1 MTIQYDPQKVTDWL
15 TPLEKVY
22 ARQSQQLDRYHQQL
36 RERDRQEEAAT
47 LNLPEMFSKLAGF
60 SQTISQVVEA
70 RKSVQ
75 DEKNINRW
83 LQYDANQVTTISNQ
97 FKELDKENLKDHK
110 AFQKQVGTLE
120 DSWVKKE
127 LSGLAPREI
136 IELKK
141 FILKEKLKYKTF
153 QDFQKDD
160 DYVLKGWDKLGWEEQ
175 DAEFENWLKKDF
187 GHLAG
192 KEGIVFSSVAP
203 EIQRM
208 VDTRRT
214 TTKSKTKQKAL
225 AAEELNFETKLIS
238 FANSPDTHD
247 VITFW
252 EGQLATRAATYTNIP
267 NGKTAIQQATDS
279 MVADVWHMID
289 KGKLG
294 MTELNKLFTGPLE
307 GHPAGSTIPEAFFDK
322 KGEIYTLL
330 TDKALASGKAR
341 VDYEFA
347 QGEAKAIA
355 LLDNASNMSQEEFNR
370 QALALKSITSEK
382 TQSKLNNYSVLSQT
396 EEVYQD
402 VVDEYNK
409 KNILTGGNLIAHE
422 AEIKEEKNDQ
432 FRTEQLARIKHHK
445 ERREQLGYPSDDE
458 AFVKARIK
466 QAFKLTLG
474 DDEELT
480 GKLRDL
486 QIHLVQKLRKGFQDQ
501 IETPDF
507 KPIIDRNSWTLA
519 NDEFENY
526 VVKNGIDVT
535 ATKKADKGE
544 GIFSSDGQGRLL
556 NWKPFAKDRV
566 DAIKEFNTKFDTT
579 AIKKYDKEIF
589 NAFNEAKNNSET
601 KKGLTSF
608 DRVLNEPESLATKED
623 LLGFFSQGVVSK
635 ELVYKARR
643 LGIPA
648 KTLIRRQLEALK
660 DSGLYD
666 DYLKLHGLDKVDFP
680 ESADETLDSI
690 LTKSGNRDL
699 LYNFNRGYTSPKIN
713 QRIIKAYTESFN
725 KAGLQDGTQIQLKK
739 EAEEF
744 GNTQAGKAVEA
755 LSNK

>member
-47 LNLPEMFSKLAGF
+47 LNLPEMFGKLASF
-60 SQTISQVVEA
+60 SSSIKQVVDA
-70 RKSVQ
+70 RKTAQ
-75 DEKNINRW
+75 DDKNTSRW
-83 LQYDANQVTTISNQ
+83 QRYTADEIIQLQNE
-97 FKELDKENLKDHK
+97 FKEKDKENLKEHK
-110 AFQKQVGTLE
+110 DFQKQVGKTK
-120 DSWVKKE
+120 DPWARKE
-127 LSGLAPREI
+127 LSGYSAREI
-136 IELKK
+136 VELKK
-141 FILKEKLKYKTF
+141 FILKEELNYRTFKHF
-153 QDFQKDD
+153 QDSDEYKIEGYGKLQGKELDTKYEEWVYAGLD
-160 DYVLKGWDKLGWEEQ
+160 HLKG
-175 DAEFENWLKKDF
+175 KD
-187 GHLAG
+187 GV
-192 KEGIVFSSVAP
+192 VFNSVAADV
-203 EIQRM
+203 QRM
-208 VDTRRT
+208 VETRQT
-214 TTKSKTKQKAL
+214 TTRSKTKQSLL
-225 AAEELNFETKLIS
+225 AADELKFKSKINTFLTS
-238 FANSPDTHD
+238 SNAHD
-247 VITFW
+247 VVSFW
-252 EGQLATRAATYTNIP
+252 EGELATRTATYTNIP
-267 NGKTAIQQATDS
+267 NGKTATQQATDS
-279 MVADVWHMID
+279 MVADVYDMIGRGELD
-289 KGKLG
+289 
-294 MTELNKLFTGPLE
+294 MNQLNKLFTGPLE

-322 KGEIYTLL
+322 DGDIYNLL
-330 TDKALASGKAR
+330 TDKVLSSGKAR

-355 LLDNASNMSQEEFNR
+355 LLDNASNMSQEDFNK

-402 VVDEYNK
+402 VVNDYNK

-422 AEIKEEKNDQ
+422 AQIKEEKNDQ
-432 FRTEQLARIKHHK
+432 FRTEQLARIEHHK
-445 ERREQLGYPSDDE
+445 ERRKTLGYPSDDE

-507 KPIIDRNSWTLA
+507 KPIVDRNSWILT

-526 VVKNGIDVT
+526 VVKNGIDIN
-535 ATKKADKGE
+535 AKEDGS
-544 GIFSSDGQGRLL
+544 GIFSSDGTGKLL

-566 DAIKEFNTKFDTT
+566 DAIKEFNMPFNTT
-579 AIKKYDKEIF
+579 TIKKYDKNLF
-589 NAFNEAKNNSET
+589 DAFKEAEGNSET
-601 KKGLTSF
+601 QKGLTSM
-608 DRVLNEPESLATKED
+608 DRVLNKPESVATKED

-635 ELVYKARR
+635 ELVYKARK

-713 QRIIKAYTESFN
+713 QRIIKAYNDAMDKE
-725 KAGLQDGTQIQLKK
+725 GLPGYNPWGITSQQDPTKSSVTTGP
-739 EAEEF
+739 
-744 GNTQAGKAVEA
+744 
-755 LSNK
+755 

>member
-22 ARQSQQLDRYHQQL
+22 ARQSQQLDTYHSQL

-47 LNLPEMFSKLAGF
+47 LDLPEMFGKLASF
-60 SQTISQVVEA
+60 SKTIGQVMEA
-70 RKSVQ
+70 RKTAQ
-75 DEKNINRW
+75 DDKNTSRW
-83 LQYDANQVTTISNQ
+83 QRYTADEIIQLQNE
-97 FKELDKENLKDHK
+97 FKEKDKENLKEHK
-110 AFQKQVGTLE
+110 DFQKQVGKTK
-120 DSWVKKE
+120 DPWARKE
-127 LSGLAPREI
+127 LSGYSAREI
-136 IELKK
+136 VELKK
-141 FILKEKLKYKTF
+141 FILKEELNYRTF
-153 QDFQKDD
+153 QHFQNSDEYKIESYGKLQGKELDTKYEEWVYAGLD
-160 DYVLKGWDKLGWEEQ
+160 HLKG
-175 DAEFENWLKKDF
+175 KD
-187 GHLAG
+187 GV
-192 KEGIVFSSVAP
+192 VFNSVADDV
-203 EIQRM
+203 QRM
-208 VDTRRT
+208 VETRQT
-214 TTKSKTKQKAL
+214 TTRSKAKQSLLAADELKFKSKINTFLTSSNA
-225 AAEELNFETKLIS
+225 
-238 FANSPDTHD
+238 HD
-247 VITFW
+247 VVSFW
-252 EGQLATRAATYTNIP
+252 EGELATRTATYTNIP
-267 NGKTAIQQATDS
+267 NGKTATQQATDS
-279 MVADVWHMID
+279 MVADVYDMID
-289 KGKLG
+289 RGELD
-294 MTELNKLFTGPLE
+294 MNQLNKLFTGPLE

-322 KGEIYTLL
+322 DGDIYTLL
-330 TDKALASGKAR
+330 TDKVLASSKAR

-355 LLDNASNMSQEEFNR
+355 LLDNASNMNQEDFNK

-402 VVDEYNK
+402 VVNDYNK

-422 AEIKEEKNDQ
+422 AQIKEEKNDQ

-507 KPIIDRNSWTLA
+507 KPIVDRNSWILT

-526 VVKNGIDVT
+526 VVKNGIDIN
-535 ATKKADKGE
+535 AKEDGS
-544 GIFSSDGQGRLL
+544 GIFSSDGTGKLL

-579 AIKKYDKEIF
+579 AIKKYDKNLF
-589 NAFNEAKNNSET
+589 DAFKEAEGNSET
-601 KKGLTSF
+601 QKGLTSM
-608 DRVLNEPESLATKED
+608 DRVLNKPESVATKED

-635 ELVYKARR
+635 ELVYKARK

-690 LTKSGNRDL
+690 LAKSGNRDL

-713 QRIIKAYTESFN
+713 QRIIKAYN
-725 KAGLQDGTQIQLKK
+725 DDMDKQGLKGYNPWGITSKQNPTNASVTTGP
-739 EAEEF
+739 
-744 GNTQAGKAVEA
+744 
-755 LSNK
+755 

>member
-1 MTIQYDPQKVTDWL
+1 MTIQYDPQKVTDWV

-22 ARQSQQLDRYHQQL
+22 ARQSSQLDRYHQQL
-36 RERDRQEEAAT
+36 RERDQQEEAAT
-47 LNLPEMFSKLAGF
+47 LDLPEMFSKLASF
-60 SQTISQVVEA
+60 SSSISKAVEA
-70 RKSVQ
+70 RKTAQ
-75 DEKNINRW
+75 DDKNISRW
-83 LQYDANQVTTISNQ
+83 QRYTADEIIQLQNE
-97 FKELDKENLKDHK
+97 FKEKDKENLKEHK
-110 AFQKQVGTLE
+110 DFQKQVGKTK
-120 DSWVKKE
+120 DPWARKE
-127 LSGLAPREI
+127 LSGYSAREI
-136 IELKK
+136 VELKK
-141 FILKEKLKYKTF
+141 FILKEELNYKTF
-153 QDFQKDD
+153 QHFQNSDEYKIEGYDKLQGKELD
-160 DYVLKGWDKLGWEEQ
+160 TKYEEWVYAGLDHLKG
-175 DAEFENWLKKDF
+175 KD
-187 GHLAG
+187 GV
-192 KEGIVFSSVAP
+192 VFNSVAVDV
-203 EIQRM
+203 QRM
-208 VDTRRT
+208 VDTRQT
-214 TTKSKTKQKAL
+214 TTRSKAKQSLLAADELKFKSKINTFLTSSNA
-225 AAEELNFETKLIS
+225 
-238 FANSPDTHD
+238 HD
-247 VITFW
+247 VVTFW
-252 EGQLATRAATYTNIP
+252 EGELATRTATYTNIP
-267 NGKTAIQQATDS
+267 NGKTATQQATDS
-279 MVADVWHMID
+279 MVADVYDMID
-289 KGKLG
+289 RGELD
-294 MTELNKLFTGPLE
+294 MNQLNKLFTGPLE

-322 KGEIYTLL
+322 DGAIYNLL
-330 TDKALASGKAR
+330 TDKVLASGKAR

-355 LLDNASNMSQEEFNR
+355 LLDNASNMSQEDFNK
-370 QALALKSITSEK
+370 QALALKSITSEQ

-402 VVDEYNK
+402 VVDEYNE

-422 AEIKEEKNDQ
+422 AQIKEEKNDQ

-458 AFVKARIK
+458 AFVKARIQ
-466 QAFKLTLG
+466 QAFNLTLG

-507 KPIIDRNSWTLA
+507 KPIIDRNGWTLT

-526 VVKNGIDVT
+526 VVKNGIDIN
-535 ATKKADKGE
+535 AKEDGS
-544 GIFSSDGQGRLL
+544 GIFSSDGSGKLV

-579 AIKKYDKEIF
+579 AIKKYDKDLF
-589 NAFNEAKNNSET
+589 DAFKEAKGNSDT
-601 KKGLTSF
+601 QKGLTSM
-608 DRVLNEPESLATKED
+608 DRVLNKPESVATKED
-623 LLGFFSQGVVSK
+623 LLGFFSQGEVSW
-635 ELVYKARR
+635 ELVYKARK

-666 DYLKLHGLDKVDFP
+666 DYLKLHNLDKVDFP

-690 LTKSGNRDL
+690 LAKSGNRDL

-713 QRIIKAYTESFN
+713 QRIIQVYTEAMN
-725 KAGLQDGTQIQLKK
+725 KAGLPDGNQIQFEK

-744 GNTQAGKAVEA
+744 GNTQAGIAAEA

>member
-47 LNLPEMFSKLAGF
+47 LNLPEMFGKLASF
-60 SQTISQVVEA
+60 SSSIKQVVDA
-70 RKSVQ
+70 RKTAQ
-75 DEKNINRW
+75 DDKNTSRW
-83 LQYDANQVTTISNQ
+83 QRYTADEIIQLQNE
-97 FKELDKENLKDHK
+97 FKEKDKENLKEHK
-110 AFQKQVGTLE
+110 DFQKQVGKTK
-120 DSWVKKE
+120 DPWARKE
-127 LSGLAPREI
+127 LSGYSAREI
-136 IELKK
+136 VELKK
-141 FILKEKLKYKTF
+141 FILKEELNYRTFKHF
-153 QDFQKDD
+153 QDSDEYKIEGYGKLQGKELDTKYEEWVYAGLD
-160 DYVLKGWDKLGWEEQ
+160 HLKG
-175 DAEFENWLKKDF
+175 KD
-187 GHLAG
+187 GV
-192 KEGIVFSSVAP
+192 VFNSVAADV
-203 EIQRM
+203 QRM
-208 VDTRRT
+208 VETRQT
-214 TTKSKTKQKAL
+214 TTRSKTKQSLL
-225 AAEELNFETKLIS
+225 AADELKFKSKINTFLTS
-238 FANSPDTHD
+238 SNAHD
-247 VITFW
+247 VVSFW
-252 EGQLATRAATYTNIP
+252 EGELATRTATYTNIP
-267 NGKTAIQQATDS
+267 NGKTATQQATDS
-279 MVADVWHMID
+279 MVADVYDMIGRGELD
-289 KGKLG
+289 
-294 MTELNKLFTGPLE
+294 MNQLNKLFTGPLE

-322 KGEIYTLL
+322 DGDIYNLL
-330 TDKALASGKAR
+330 TDKVLSSGKAR

-355 LLDNASNMSQEEFNR
+355 LFDNASNMSQEDFDK

-402 VVDEYNK
+402 VVNDYNK

-422 AEIKEEKNDQ
+422 AQIKEEKNDQ
-432 FRTEQLARIKHHK
+432 FRTEQLARIEHHK
-445 ERREQLGYPSDDE
+445 ERRKTLGYPSDDE

-507 KPIIDRNSWTLA
+507 KPIVDRNSWILT

-526 VVKNGIDVT
+526 VVKNGIDIN
-535 ATKKADKGE
+535 AKEDGS
-544 GIFSSDGQGRLL
+544 GIFSSDGTGKLL

-566 DAIKEFNTKFDTT
+566 DAIKEFNMPFNTT
-579 AIKKYDKEIF
+579 TIKKYDKNLF
-589 NAFNEAKNNSET
+589 DAFKEAEGNSET
-601 KKGLTSF
+601 QKGLTSM
-608 DRVLNEPESLATKED
+608 DRVLNKPESVATKED

-635 ELVYKARR
+635 ELVYKARK

-713 QRIIKAYTESFN
+713 QRIIKAYNDAMDKE
-725 KAGLQDGTQIQLKK
+725 GLPGYNPWGITSQQDPTKSSVTTGP
-739 EAEEF
+739 
-744 GNTQAGKAVEA
+744 
-755 LSNK
+755 

>member
-1 MTIQYDPQKVTDWL
+1 MTIQYDPQKVTNWL

-22 ARQSQQLDRYHQQL
+22 ARQSQQLDTYHQQL
-36 RERDRQEEAAT
+36 RERDKQEEAAT
-47 LNLPEMFSKLAGF
+47 LDLPEMFSKLASF
-60 SQTISQVVEA
+60 SQTIGKVMEA
-70 RKSVQ
+70 RKTAQ
-75 DEKNINRW
+75 DDKNTSRW
-83 LQYDANQVTTISNQ
+83 QRYTADEIIQLQNE
-97 FKELDKENLKDHK
+97 FKEKDKENLKEHK
-110 AFQKQVGTLE
+110 DFQKQVGRTK
-120 DSWVKKE
+120 DPWARKE
-127 LSGLAPREI
+127 LSGYSAREI
-136 IELKK
+136 VELKK
-141 FILKEKLKYKTF
+141 FILKEELNYKTF
-153 QDFQKDD
+153 QHFQDSDEYKIKGYGKLQGKELDTKYEEWVYAGLD
-160 DYVLKGWDKLGWEEQ
+160 HLKG
-175 DAEFENWLKKDF
+175 KD
-187 GHLAG
+187 GV
-192 KEGIVFSSVAP
+192 VFNSVAADV
-203 EIQRM
+203 QRM
-208 VDTRRT
+208 VGTRQT
-214 TTKSKTKQKAL
+214 TTRSKTKQSLL
-225 AAEELNFETKLIS
+225 AADELKFKSKINTFLTS
-238 FANSPDTHD
+238 SNAHD
-247 VITFW
+247 VVTFW
-252 EGQLATRAATYTNIP
+252 EGELATRTATYTNIP
-267 NGKTAIQQATDS
+267 NGKTATQQATDS
-279 MVADVWHMID
+279 MVADVYDMID
-289 KGKLG
+289 RGELD
-294 MTELNKLFTGPLE
+294 MNQLNKLFTPALE

-322 KGEIYTLL
+322 DGEIYTLL
-330 TDKALASGKAR
+330 TNKALASGEAR
-341 VDYEFA
+341 VAYERS

-355 LLDNASNMSQEEFNR
+355 LLDNASNMSQEDFDK

-382 TQSKLNNYSVLSQT
+382 TQSRLSRYSVPSQT

-402 VVDEYNK
+402 VTADYNK

-422 AEIKEEKNDQ
+422 AQIKEEKNDQ
-432 FRTEQLARIKHHK
+432 FRTEQLARIEHHK
-445 ERREQLGYPSDDE
+445 ERRKTLGYPSDDE

-535 ATKKADKGE
+535 ATKKADVGE

-589 NAFNEAKNNSET
+589 NAFNKAKNNSET

-635 ELVYKARR
+635 ELVYKARK

-725 KAGLQDGTQIQLKK
+725 KAGLQDGTQIQFEK

>member
-1 MTIQYDPQKVTDWL
+1 MTIQYDPQKVTDRL

-47 LNLPEMFSKLAGF
+47 LNLPEMFGKLASF
-60 SQTISQVVEA
+60 SSSIKQVVDA
-70 RKSVQ
+70 RKTAQ
-75 DEKNINRW
+75 DDKNTSRW
-83 LQYDANQVTTISNQ
+83 QRYTADEIIQLQNE
-97 FKELDKENLKDHK
+97 FKEKDKENLKEHK
-110 AFQKQVGTLE
+110 DFQKQVGKTK
-120 DSWVKKE
+120 DPWARKE
-127 LSGLAPREI
+127 LSGYSAREI
-136 IELKK
+136 VELKK
-141 FILKEKLKYKTF
+141 FILKEELNYRTFKHF
-153 QDFQKDD
+153 QDSDEYKIEGYGKLQGKELDTKYEEWVYAGLD
-160 DYVLKGWDKLGWEEQ
+160 HLKG
-175 DAEFENWLKKDF
+175 KD
-187 GHLAG
+187 GV
-192 KEGIVFSSVAP
+192 VFNSVAADV
-203 EIQRM
+203 QRM
-208 VDTRRT
+208 VETRQT
-214 TTKSKTKQKAL
+214 TTRSKTKQSLL
-225 AAEELNFETKLIS
+225 AADELKFKSKINTFLTS
-238 FANSPDTHD
+238 SNAHD
-247 VITFW
+247 VVSFW
-252 EGQLATRAATYTNIP
+252 EGELATRTATYTNIP
-267 NGKTAIQQATDS
+267 NGKTATQQATDS
-279 MVADVWHMID
+279 MVADVYDMIGRGELD
-289 KGKLG
+289 
-294 MTELNKLFTGPLE
+294 MNQLNKLFTGPLE

-322 KGEIYTLL
+322 DGDIYNLL
-330 TDKALASGKAR
+330 TDKVLSSGKAR

-355 LLDNASNMSQEEFNR
+355 LLDNASNMSQEDFNK

-402 VVDEYNK
+402 VVNDYNK

-422 AEIKEEKNDQ
+422 AQIKEEKNDQ
-432 FRTEQLARIKHHK
+432 FRTEQLARIEHHK
-445 ERREQLGYPSDDE
+445 ERRKTLGYPSDDE

-507 KPIIDRNSWTLA
+507 KPIVDRNSWILT

-526 VVKNGIDVT
+526 VVKNGIDIN
-535 ATKKADKGE
+535 AKEDGS
-544 GIFSSDGQGRLL
+544 GIFSSDGTGKLL

-579 AIKKYDKEIF
+579 AIKKYDKNLF
-589 NAFNEAKNNSET
+589 DAFKEADGNSET
-601 KKGLTSF
+601 QKGLTSF
-608 DRVLNEPESLATKED
+608 DRVLNKPESVATKED

-635 ELVYKARR
+635 ELVYKARK

-713 QRIIKAYTESFN
+713 QRIIKAYNDAMDKE
-725 KAGLQDGTQIQLKK
+725 GLPGYNPWGITSQQDPTKSSVTTGP
-739 EAEEF
+739 
-744 GNTQAGKAVEA
+744 
-755 LSNK
+755 

>member
-1 MTIQYDPQKVTDWL
+1 MTIQYDPQKVTDWV

-22 ARQSQQLDRYHQQL
+22 ARQSSQLDRYHQQL
-36 RERDRQEEAAT
+36 RERDQQEEAAT
-47 LNLPEMFSKLAGF
+47 LDLPEMFSKLASF
-60 SQTISQVVEA
+60 SSSISKAVEA
-70 RKSVQ
+70 RKTAQ
-75 DEKNINRW
+75 DDKNISRW
-83 LQYDANQVTTISNQ
+83 QRYTADEIIQLQNE
-97 FKELDKENLKDHK
+97 FKEKDKENLKEHK
-110 AFQKQVGTLE
+110 DFQKQVGKTK
-120 DSWVKKE
+120 DPWARKE
-127 LSGLAPREI
+127 LSGYSAREI
-136 IELKK
+136 VELKK
-141 FILKEKLKYKTF
+141 FILKEELNYKTF
-153 QDFQKDD
+153 QHFQNSDEYKIEGYDKLQGKELD
-160 DYVLKGWDKLGWEEQ
+160 TKYEEWVYAGLDHLKG
-175 DAEFENWLKKDF
+175 KD
-187 GHLAG
+187 GV
-192 KEGIVFSSVAP
+192 VFNSVAVDV
-203 EIQRM
+203 QRM
-208 VDTRRT
+208 VDTRQT
-214 TTKSKTKQKAL
+214 TTRSKAKQSLLAADELKFKSKINTFLTSNNA
-225 AAEELNFETKLIS
+225 
-238 FANSPDTHD
+238 HD
-247 VITFW
+247 VVTFW
-252 EGQLATRAATYTNIP
+252 EGELATRTATYTNIP
-267 NGKTAIQQATDS
+267 NGKTATQQATDS
-279 MVADVWHMID
+279 MVADVYDMID
-289 KGKLG
+289 RGELD
-294 MTELNKLFTGPLE
+294 MNQLNKLFTGPLE

-322 KGEIYTLL
+322 DGAIYNLL
-330 TDKALASGKAR
+330 TDKVLASGKAR

-355 LLDNASNMSQEEFNR
+355 LLDNASNMSQEDFNK
-370 QALALKSITSEK
+370 QALALKSITSEQ

-402 VVDEYNK
+402 VVDEYNE

-422 AEIKEEKNDQ
+422 AQIKEEKNDQ

-458 AFVKARIK
+458 AFVKARIQ
-466 QAFKLTLG
+466 QAFNLTLG

-507 KPIIDRNSWTLA
+507 KPIIDRNGWTLT

-526 VVKNGIDVT
+526 VVKNGIDIN
-535 ATKKADKGE
+535 AKEDGS
-544 GIFSSDGQGRLL
+544 GIFSSDGSGKLV

-579 AIKKYDKEIF
+579 AIKKYDKDLF
-589 NAFNEAKNNSET
+589 DAFKEAKGNSDT
-601 KKGLTSF
+601 QKGLTSM
-608 DRVLNEPESLATKED
+608 DRVLNKPESVATKED
-623 LLGFFSQGVVSK
+623 LLGFFSQGEVSW
-635 ELVYKARR
+635 ELVYKARK

-660 DSGLYD
+660 DSGFYD

-690 LTKSGNRDL
+690 LAKSGNRDL

-713 QRIIKAYTESFN
+713 QRIIQVYTEAMN
-725 KAGLQDGTQIQLKK
+725 KAGLPDGNQIQFEK

-744 GNTQAGKAVEA
+744 GNTQAGIAAEA

>member
-22 ARQSQQLDRYHQQL
+22 ARQSRQLDTYHQQL
-36 RERDRQEEAAT
+36 RERDRQEQAAT
-47 LNLPEMFSKLAGF
+47 LDLPEMFAKLASF
-60 SQTISQVVEA
+60 SQTIGQVVKA
-70 RKSVQ
+70 RKTAQ
-75 DEKNINRW
+75 DDKNISRW
-83 LQYDANQVTTISNQ
+83 QRYTADEIIQLQNE
-97 FKELDKENLKDHK
+97 FKEKDKENLKEHK
-110 AFQKQVGTLE
+110 DFQKQVGKTK
-120 DSWVKKE
+120 DPWARKE
-127 LSGLAPREI
+127 LSGYSAREI
-136 IELKK
+136 VELKK
-141 FILKEKLKYKTF
+141 FILKEELNYKTF
-153 QDFQKDD
+153 QHFQNSDEYKIEGYDKLQGKELD
-160 DYVLKGWDKLGWEEQ
+160 TKYEEWVYAGLDHLKG
-175 DAEFENWLKKDF
+175 KD
-187 GHLAG
+187 GV
-192 KEGIVFSSVAP
+192 VFNSVAADV
-203 EIQRM
+203 QRM
-208 VDTRRT
+208 VETRQT
-214 TTKSKTKQKAL
+214 TTRSKAKQSLLAADELKFKSKINTFLTSNNA
-225 AAEELNFETKLIS
+225 
-238 FANSPDTHD
+238 HD
-247 VITFW
+247 VVTFW
-252 EGQLATRAATYTNIP
+252 EGELATRTATYTNIP
-267 NGKTAIQQATDS
+267 NGKTATQQATDS
-279 MVADVWHMID
+279 MVADVYDMID
-289 KGKLG
+289 RGELD
-294 MTELNKLFTGPLE
+294 MNQLNKLFTGPLE

-322 KGEIYTLL
+322 DGDIYNLL
-330 TDKALASGKAR
+330 TDKVLASGKAR

-355 LLDNASNMSQEEFNR
+355 LLDNASNMSQEDFNK

-382 TQSKLNNYSVLSQT
+382 TQRKLNNYNVLSQT

-402 VVDEYNK
+402 IVNEYNE

-422 AEIKEEKNDQ
+422 AQIKEEKNDK

-458 AFVKARIK
+458 AFVKARIQ
-466 QAFKLTLG
+466 QAFNLTLG

-507 KPIIDRNSWTLA
+507 KPIIDRNSWILT

-535 ATKKADKGE
+535 ATKKEDKGE
-544 GIFSSDGQGRLL
+544 GIFSADGQGRLL

-566 DAIKEFNTKFDTT
+566 DAIKEFNMPFNTT
-579 AIKKYDKEIF
+579 RINKYEKNISDEF
-589 NAFNEAKNNSET
+589 NLAKNNGET
-601 KKGLTSF
+601 QKGLTSF
-608 DRVLNEPESLATKED
+608 DRVLNKPESLVTKED
-623 LLGFFSQGVVSK
+623 LLGFFSQGEVSP
-635 ELVYKARR
+635 EIIYKARR

-666 DYLKLHGLDKVDFP
+666 DYLKLHNLDKVDFP

-690 LTKSGNRDL
+690 LAKSGNRDL

-713 QRIIKAYTESFN
+713 QRIIQVYTEAMN
-725 KAGLQDGTQIQLKK
+725 KAGLPDGNQIQFEK

-744 GNTQAGKAVEA
+744 GNTQAGIAAEA

>member
-22 ARQSQQLDRYHQQL
+22 ARQSQQLDTYHSQL

-47 LNLPEMFSKLAGF
+47 LDLPEMFGKLASF
-60 SQTISQVVEA
+60 SKTIGQVMEA
-70 RKSVQ
+70 RKTAQ
-75 DEKNINRW
+75 DDKNTSRW
-83 LQYDANQVTTISNQ
+83 QRYTADEIIQLQNE
-97 FKELDKENLKDHK
+97 FKEKDKENLKEHK
-110 AFQKQVGTLE
+110 DFQKQVGKTK
-120 DSWVKKE
+120 DPWARKE
-127 LSGLAPREI
+127 LSGYSAREI
-136 IELKK
+136 VELKK
-141 FILKEKLKYKTF
+141 FILKEELNYRTF
-153 QDFQKDD
+153 QHFQNSDEYKIESYGKLQGKELDTKYEEWVYAGLD
-160 DYVLKGWDKLGWEEQ
+160 HLKG
-175 DAEFENWLKKDF
+175 KD
-187 GHLAG
+187 GV
-192 KEGIVFSSVAP
+192 VFNSVADDV
-203 EIQRM
+203 QRM
-208 VDTRRT
+208 VETRQT
-214 TTKSKTKQKAL
+214 TTRSKAKQSLLAADELKFKSKINTFLTSSNA
-225 AAEELNFETKLIS
+225 
-238 FANSPDTHD
+238 HD
-247 VITFW
+247 VVSFW
-252 EGQLATRAATYTNIP
+252 EGELATRTATYTNIP
-267 NGKTAIQQATDS
+267 NGKTATQQATDS
-279 MVADVWHMID
+279 MVADVYDMID
-289 KGKLG
+289 RGELD
-294 MTELNKLFTGPLE
+294 MNQLNKLFTGPLE

-322 KGEIYTLL
+322 DGDIYTLL
-330 TDKALASGKAR
+330 TDKVLASSKAR

-355 LLDNASNMSQEEFNR
+355 LLDNASNMNQEDFNK

-402 VVDEYNK
+402 VVNDYNK

-422 AEIKEEKNDQ
+422 AQIKEEKNDQ

-507 KPIIDRNSWTLA
+507 KPIVDRNSWILT

-526 VVKNGIDVT
+526 VVKNGIDIN
-535 ATKKADKGE
+535 AKEDGS
-544 GIFSSDGQGRLL
+544 GIFSSDGTGKLL

-579 AIKKYDKEIF
+579 AIKKYDKNLF
-589 NAFNEAKNNSET
+589 DAFKEAEGNSET
-601 KKGLTSF
+601 QKGLTSM
-608 DRVLNEPESLATKED
+608 DRVLNKPESVATKED

-635 ELVYKARR
+635 ELVYKARK

>member
-1 MTIQYDPQKVTDWL
+1 MTIQYDPQKVTDWV

-22 ARQSQQLDRYHQQL
+22 ARQSSQLDRYHQQL
-36 RERDRQEEAAT
+36 RERDQQEEAAT
-47 LNLPEMFSKLAGF
+47 LDLPEMFSKLASF
-60 SQTISQVVEA
+60 SSSISKAVEA
-70 RKSVQ
+70 RKTAQ
-75 DEKNINRW
+75 DDKNISRW
-83 LQYDANQVTTISNQ
+83 QRYTADEIIQLQNE
-97 FKELDKENLKDHK
+97 FKEKDKENLKEHK
-110 AFQKQVGTLE
+110 DFQKQVGKTK
-120 DSWVKKE
+120 DPWARKE
-127 LSGLAPREI
+127 LSGYSAREI
-136 IELKK
+136 VELKK
-141 FILKEKLKYKTF
+141 FILKEELNYKTF
-153 QDFQKDD
+153 QHFQNSDEYKIEGYDKLQGKELD
-160 DYVLKGWDKLGWEEQ
+160 TKYEEWVYAGLDHLKG
-175 DAEFENWLKKDF
+175 KD
-187 GHLAG
+187 GV
-192 KEGIVFSSVAP
+192 VFNSVAVDV
-203 EIQRM
+203 QRM
-208 VDTRRT
+208 VDTRQT
-214 TTKSKTKQKAL
+214 TTRSKAKQSLLAADELKFKSKINTFLTSSNA
-225 AAEELNFETKLIS
+225 
-238 FANSPDTHD
+238 HD
-247 VITFW
+247 VVTFW
-252 EGQLATRAATYTNIP
+252 EGELATRTATYTNIP
-267 NGKTAIQQATDS
+267 NGKTATQQATDS
-279 MVADVWHMID
+279 MVADVYDMID
-289 KGKLG
+289 RGELD
-294 MTELNKLFTGPLE
+294 MNQLNKLFTGPLE

-322 KGEIYTLL
+322 DGAIYNLL
-330 TDKALASGKAR
+330 TDKVLASGKAR

-355 LLDNASNMSQEEFNR
+355 LLDNASNMSQEDFNK
-370 QALALKSITSEK
+370 QALALKSITSEQ

-402 VVDEYNK
+402 IVNEYNE

-422 AEIKEEKNDQ
+422 AQIKEEKNDQ

-458 AFVKARIK
+458 AFVKARIQ
-466 QAFKLTLG
+466 QAFNLTLG

-507 KPIIDRNSWTLA
+507 KPIIDRNGWTLT

-535 ATKKADKGE
+535 ATKKEDKGE
-544 GIFSSDGQGRLL
+544 GIFSADGQGRLL

-566 DAIKEFNTKFDTT
+566 DAIKEFNMPFNTT
-579 AIKKYDKEIF
+579 RINKYEKNISDEF
-589 NAFNEAKNNSET
+589 NLAKNNGET
-601 KKGLTSF
+601 QKGLTSF
-608 DRVLNEPESLATKED
+608 DRVLNKPESLVTKED
-623 LLGFFSQGVVSK
+623 LLGFFSQGEVSP
-635 ELVYKARR
+635 EIIYKSRR

-690 LTKSGNRDL
+690 LAKSGNRDL

-713 QRIIKAYTESFN
+713 QRIIQVYTEAMN
-725 KAGLQDGTQIQLKK
+725 KAGLPDGNQIQFEK

-744 GNTQAGKAVEA
+744 GNTQAGIAAEA

>member
-1 MTIQYDPQKVTDWL
+1 MTIQYDPQKVTDWV

-22 ARQSQQLDRYHQQL
+22 ARQSSQLDRYHQQL
-36 RERDRQEEAAT
+36 RERDQQEEAAT
-47 LNLPEMFSKLAGF
+47 LDLPEMFSKLASF
-60 SQTISQVVEA
+60 SSSISKAVEA
-70 RKSVQ
+70 RKTAQ
-75 DEKNINRW
+75 DDKNISRW
-83 LQYDANQVTTISNQ
+83 QRYTADEIIQLQNE
-97 FKELDKENLKDHK
+97 FKEKDKENLKEHK
-110 AFQKQVGTLE
+110 DFQKQVGKTK
-120 DSWVKKE
+120 DPWARKE
-127 LSGLAPREI
+127 LSGYSAREI
-136 IELKK
+136 VELKK
-141 FILKEKLKYKTF
+141 FILKEELNYKTF
-153 QDFQKDD
+153 QHFQNSDEYKIEGYDKLQGKELD
-160 DYVLKGWDKLGWEEQ
+160 TKYEEWVYAGLDHLKG
-175 DAEFENWLKKDF
+175 KD
-187 GHLAG
+187 GV
-192 KEGIVFSSVAP
+192 VFNSVAVDV
-203 EIQRM
+203 QRM
-208 VDTRRT
+208 VDTRQT
-214 TTKSKTKQKAL
+214 TTRSKAKQSLLAADELKFKSKINTFLTSSNA
-225 AAEELNFETKLIS
+225 
-238 FANSPDTHD
+238 HD
-247 VITFW
+247 VVTFW
-252 EGQLATRAATYTNIP
+252 EGELATRTATYTNIP
-267 NGKTAIQQATDS
+267 NGKTATQQATDS
-279 MVADVWHMID
+279 MVADVYDMID
-289 KGKLG
+289 RGELD
-294 MTELNKLFTGPLE
+294 MNQLNKLFTGPLE

-322 KGEIYTLL
+322 DGAIYNLL
-330 TDKALASGKAR
+330 TDKVLASGKAR

-355 LLDNASNMSQEEFNR
+355 LLDNASNMSQEDFNK
-370 QALALKSITSEK
+370 QALALKSITSEQ

-402 VVDEYNK
+402 VVDEYNE

-422 AEIKEEKNDQ
+422 AQIKEEKNDQ

-458 AFVKARIK
+458 AFVKARIQ
-466 QAFKLTLG
+466 QAFNLTLG

-507 KPIIDRNSWTLA
+507 KPIIDRNGWTLT

-526 VVKNGIDVT
+526 VVKNGIDIN
-535 ATKKADKGE
+535 AKEDGS
-544 GIFSSDGQGRLL
+544 GIFSSDGSGKLV

-579 AIKKYDKEIF
+579 AIKKYDKDLF
-589 NAFNEAKNNSET
+589 DAFKEAKGNSDT
-601 KKGLTSF
+601 QKGLTSM
-608 DRVLNEPESLATKED
+608 DRVLNKPESVATKED
-623 LLGFFSQGVVSK
+623 LLGFFSQGEVSW
-635 ELVYKARR
+635 ELVYKARK

-690 LTKSGNRDL
+690 LAKSGNRDL

-725 KAGLQDGTQIQLKK
+725 KAGLQDGTQIQFEK